1 LPETRRLSL
10 EEIDRAFS
18 EGVDESNVRF
28 EIEARRKIEEQL
40 GVDLLVRELVDGD
53 DHAVT

>member
-18 EGVDESNVRF
+18 EGVDESNVGF